1 MKTPLDRETTL
12 YCTFLFFI
20 YFISIL
26 FAEPVGNFPIGDDW
40 QYSYPIKTW
49 VENGKMEFKG
59 IFAPNVLL
67 QIVWGFLFCKI
78 GGGFDFTW
86 LRISTL
92 IAGMIGLFYF
102 FKILNQFSTPNKVFF
117 LTALILMFNPLFYYL
132 SFTFFTD
139 IPFVALFILS
149 IFYFIKYLQIRKS
162 KFIILSIFFAITSFY
177 IRQPGLLLIPTFSVF
192 ILIENRFS
200 NKSLL
205 VSSLFFLLAFAVY
218 FSLEKWIK
226 PALSISENFV
236 PVGGQFYKAIIET
249 PIFTGLEW
257 IKKGIKTFV
266 YLGFFSLPF
275 FPFVWNK
282 RETKKLF
289 NKINIALITLTNTAL
304 LFALVYVG
312 KTFPFGGNI
321 LFNCGLGSEL
331 LADVYTQGLPN
342 VPRLPNWAMFIIQFI
357 SQFCASFLFILIING
372 YKKLHP
378 LQKKVIVFLLLF
390 NLIYL
395 PVMSITSFFDRYLL
409 PTIISFFI
417 ILSFFVEINK
427 NEKSVWKFL
436 PLIFICGFSLLA
448 TKDFMAWNRAKNKA
462 FLYLTNMGVSIK
474 EMDAGYEYN
483 GFYNYH
489 FPKEEKDGR
498 SFWWVTDDKYMITF
512 GPVNGYREIA
522 SFPYYRCLFFKRD
535 NILVVQRTD

>member
-1 MKTPLDRETTL
+1 MKIPLDRETTL

-26 FAEPVGNFPIGDDW
+26 FTEPVGNFPIGDDW
-40 QYSYPIKTW
+40 QYSYPVKTW
-49 VENGKMEFKG
+49 IEHGVMEFKG

-67 QIVWGFLFCKI
+67 QVAWGFLFCKI

-86 LRISTL
+86 LRVSTL

-102 FKILNQFSTPNKVFF
+102 FKILKQLSLPNKVAFF
-117 LTALILMFNPLFYYL
+117 AVFILMFNPLFYYL

-139 IPFVALFILS
+139 IPFSALFIIS
-149 IFYFIKYLQIRKS
+149 VFYFLKYLQIQKI
-162 KFIILSIFFAITSFY
+162 KFLTWAVIFAAGSFY
-177 IRQPGLLLIPTFSVF
+177 IRQPGLLLIPTFGIYIV
-192 ILIENRFS
+192 LEKRFS
-200 NKSLL
+200 KKSLL
-205 VSSLFFLLAFAVY
+205 IGTLFFFSVFAVY

-226 PALSISENFV
+226 PALSISDNFV
-236 PVGGQFYKAIIET
+236 PVGGQFYTAIIKT
-249 PIFTGLEW
+249 PLFTALEW

-266 YLGFFSLPF
+266 YLGFFGLPF
-275 FPFVWNK
+275 LPFVWK
-282 RETKKLF
+282 IWEAKKMF
-289 NKINIALITLTNTAL
+289 NKINISLVILINAAL
-304 LFALVYVG
+304 LLSLVYVG

-342 VPRLPNWAMFIIQFI
+342 VPRMPNWVMLVIQFI
-357 SQFCASFLFILIING
+357 GQLSASFLFILIING
-372 YKKLHP
+372 YKKLQP

-427 NEKSVWKFL
+427 NEKSAWKFL

-462 FLYLTNMGVSIK
+462 FLYLTNKGVSIK

-522 SFPYYRCLFFKRD
+522 AFPYYRCLFFKRD
-535 NILVVQRTD
+535 NILVVQRID